1 MEIEV
6 VEFILEFVLAQIL
19 FICEFLN
26 LVGEMCF
33 HFARIMNLSI
43 NIPIFKKALVIPVFK
58 KIMSVTFRTI
68 ELLPYRVHFLNYFRN
83 DKMMNYFNRFQILDD
98 A

>member
-58 KIMSVTFRTI
+58 KNYECDISNYRTVAI
-68 ELLPYRVHFLNYFRN
+68 QSAFPKLF
-83 DKMMNYFNRFQILDD
+83 
-98 A
+98 